1 MSFKCFYASDIHGS
15 DLLWRKFI
23 NAAAFYKADVL
34 IMGGDVAGKSVIP
47 IVQKGNNRYYAAEI
61 AGERT
66 FTEDEVPTLEKRIR
80 DLGQYPYRTTEDDI
94 AALHQDQKA
103 IDSLFLKVMTETLE
117 RWVRFAEE
125 RLRGK
130 KVRLF
135 VMLGNDDEPAMRD
148 VLARSPM
155 IVDSEDITVE
165 LGEGFQMLS
174 CGFANPTPWHS
185 AREMAEEDLLHHLE
199 KLVGEL
205 QDPTRAIFN
214 LHVPPIR
221 TTIDVAPRVND
232 DLSPVIEGGSVVMG
246 SGGSEAVRTII
257 EKYQPLI
264 ALHGHIHESRGIVK
278 LGKTVC
284 VNPGSAYGEGVLH
297 GALFELDKKKGL
309 KRYQLTSG

>member
-1 MSFKCFYASDIHGS
+1 M
-15 DLLWRKFI
+15 LWRKFI

-47 IVQKGNNRYYAAEI
+47 IVKKENNTYYAAEI

-66 FTEDEVPTLEKRIR
+66 FTEDEVPTLERRIR
-80 DLGQYPYRTTEDDI
+80 DLGQYPYRTTEEDI
-94 AALHQDQKA
+94 AALHQDQHAVDK
-103 IDSLFLKVMTETLE
+103 LFLKVMTETLE

-125 RLRGK
+125 RLHGK
-130 KVRLF
+130 GVKLF
-135 VMLGNDDEPAMRD
+135 VMLGNDDEPVLRD

-155 IVDSEDITVE
+155 IVDSEDIAVE
-165 LGEGFQMLS
+165 LGDGFQMLS

-185 AREMAEEDLLHHLE
+185 SREMSEEDLQRHLE
-199 KLVGEL
+199 KLVSEL
-205 QDPTRAIFN
+205 QDPARSVFN
-214 LHVPPIR
+214 LHVPPIH
-221 TTIDVAPRVND
+221 TAIDVAPRVND

-246 SGGSEAVRTII
+246 SGGSEAVRNII

-284 VNPGSAYGEGVLH
+284 INPGSAYGEGVLH
-297 GALFELDKKKGL
+297 GALFEMDKKKGL

>member
-1 MSFKCFYASDIHGS
+1 
-15 DLLWRKFI
+15 
-23 NAAAFYKADVL
+23 
-34 IMGGDVAGKSVIP
+34 
-47 IVQKGNNRYYAAEI
+47 
-61 AGERT
+61 
-66 FTEDEVPTLEKRIR
+66 
-80 DLGQYPYRTTEDDI
+80 
-94 AALHQDQKA
+94 
-103 IDSLFLKVMTETLE
+103 MTETLE

-130 KVRLF
+130 RVKLF

-165 LGEGFQMLS
+165 LGDGFQMLS

-199 KLVGEL
+199 KLAREL

-232 DLSPVIEGGSVVMG
+232 DLTPVIEGGSVVMG

-297 GALFELDKKKGL
+297 GALFELDKKKDL

>member
-34 IMGGDVAGKSVIP
+34 IMGGDIAGKSVIP
-47 IVQKGNNRYYAAEI
+47 IIQKGNNTYYAAEI

-232 DLSPVIEGGSVVMG
+232 DLTPVIEGGSVVMG

-297 GALFELDKKKGL
+297 GALFELDKKKSL

>member
-1 MSFKCFYASDIHGS
+1 LSFKCFYASDIHGS

-34 IMGGDVAGKSVIP
+34 IMGGDIAGKSVIP
-47 IVQKGNNRYYAAEI
+47 IIQKGNNTYYAAEI

-130 KVRLF
+130 RVKLF

-165 LGEGFQMLS
+165 LGDGFQMLS

-185 AREMAEEDLLHHLE
+185 AREMAEEDL
-199 KLVGEL
+199 LVGEL

-232 DLSPVIEGGSVVMG
+232 DLTPVIEGGSVVMG

-297 GALFELDKKKGL
+297 GALFELDKKKDL